1 MGTNIK
7 DKIISALETQREI
20 FGDELYDSQPP
31 DNSKE
36 VEEKEIEVAEKIE
49 INFETSIFAEDF
61 QLAETLD
68 ELNSKINTCTKCSLS
83 QGRTKFV
90 FGTGNPDADVMLIG
104 EAPGAEEDKQGIP
117 FVGRAGQLLNDILK
131 AKILPARKF
140 ILLTLLNVDR
150 REIEILY
157 RMKWKPVC
165 RIFISKSSL

>member
-68 ELNSKINTCTKCSLS
+68 ELNSKINTCT
-83 QGRTKFV
+83 
-90 FGTGNPDADVMLIG
+90 
-104 EAPGAEEDKQGIP
+104 
-117 FVGRAGQLLNDILK
+117 
-131 AKILPARKF
+131 
-140 ILLTLLNVDR
+140 
-150 REIEILY
+150 
-157 RMKWKPVC
+157 
-165 RIFISKSSL
+165 